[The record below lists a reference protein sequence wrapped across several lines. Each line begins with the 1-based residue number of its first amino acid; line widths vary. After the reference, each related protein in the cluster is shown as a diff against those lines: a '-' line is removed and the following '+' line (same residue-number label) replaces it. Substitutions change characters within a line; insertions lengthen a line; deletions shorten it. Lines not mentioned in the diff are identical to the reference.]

1 VLPNYEGN
9 LDINN
14 VVIPK
19 PVQIKSRQTGITVPK
34 IILAGSHLGSAY
46 SFHILSLSK
55 YGSLNLFFIL
65 LVTVS
70 FRLENT
76 TLQQGIESGVCRM
89 I

>member
-1 VLPNYEGN
+1 
-9 LDINN
+9 
-14 VVIPK
+14 
-19 PVQIKSRQTGITVPK
+19 
-34 IILAGSHLGSAY
+34 
-46 SFHILSLSK
+46 LSLSK